1 MHSWVSPACISPV
14 ALREKRSIGS
24 CTQSLPSCIIVP
36 KFGSSPSGATS
47 IITYSPGPIV
57 TSTQFTL
64 PSNSSGEGLLPVT
77 VKVKSSGSTP
87 SGRELLNRIEY
98 QAKQNRLKREEY
110 EKTGKLLRLVNR
122 DRDKERSL
130 G

>member
-1 MHSWVSPACISPV
+1 MKKDYCVRKAFEN
-14 ALREKRSIGS
+14 LMN
-24 CTQSLPSCIIVP
+24 TNYQ
-36 KFGSSPSGATS
+36 
-47 IITYSPGPIV
+47 
-57 TSTQFTL
+57 
-64 PSNSSGEGLLPVT
+64 
-77 VKVKSSGSTP
+77 P